1 MQPPS
6 RAPIPNKATNNLA
19 DIFAAN
25 LVKFGNSKMA
35 VELALIV
42 AIFPDV

>member
-19 DIFAAN
+19 DIFVAN
-25 LVKFGNSKMA
+25 LAKFGNSKKT
-35 VELALIV
+35 VELAVIV